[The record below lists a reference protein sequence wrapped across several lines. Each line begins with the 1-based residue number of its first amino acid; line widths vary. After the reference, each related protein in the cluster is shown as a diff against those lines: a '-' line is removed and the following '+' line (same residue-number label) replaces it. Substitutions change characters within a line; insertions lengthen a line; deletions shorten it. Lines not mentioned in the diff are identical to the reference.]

1 MIELLFWF
9 LVSQTLTTL
18 PDMTPG
24 TEVRLVSTDLLTVYA
39 TARVEGDE
47 LDLEGEL
54 AAGDE
59 LRLLIL
65 QPDAS
70 SQDAEALGSKA
81 LHAQVSP
88 GGDDILV
95 QFEELNGPLSFKKWL
110 QEERGITLDMSPKAG
125 EQ

>member
-24 TEVRLVSTDLLTVYA
+24 TEVRLVSADLLTVYA

-59 LRLLIL
+59 VRLLIL

-70 SQDAEALGSKA
+70 SQDTEALGGKA
-81 LHAQVSP
+81 LFAQVSS